1 MSSEVTSGVE
11 FLTLYVTTLP
21 IAVTEDLAITTDIP
35 AVVRVPSLI
44 INEND
49 IKIHYKYLLY
59 LTSLESAPADPRKW
73 NNSNSREL
81 LREGL
86 VSTKSRFAAKLSFKM
101 ILLTRKSTRVGTVMK
116 ICPIGGQIWK

>member
-1 MSSEVTSGVE
+1 MPSEVASGVE

-49 IKIHYKYLLY
+49 IKIH
-59 LTSLESAPADPRKW
+59 
-73 NNSNSREL
+73 
-81 LREGL
+81 
-86 VSTKSRFAAKLSFKM
+86 
-101 ILLTRKSTRVGTVMK
+101 
-116 ICPIGGQIWK
+116 

>member
-49 IKIHYKYLLY
+49 IKNPLQIS
-59 LTSLESAPADPRKW
+59 SL
-73 NNSNSREL
+73 SNQL
-81 LREGL
+81 G
-86 VSTKSRFAAKLSFKM
+86 VSPCRSKKMEQFKF
-101 ILLTRKSTRVGTVMK
+101 TRTSTRRS
-116 ICPIGGQIWK
+116 CLN